1 MNNIKIVSLVVGM
14 IVLNGCA
21 PLASIENVASKINA
35 AIPAPNDVGYIAK
48 NSIRTGCTS
57 RMTRTECSQVKNM
70 QMVNKFMYKANY
82 NKPRFH
88 AMAIND
94 VNKKEIRQW
103 LTVYDELQNSATSTY
118 SKEQLDSIVPTM
130 DMIEDK
136 FFPNS

>member
-48 NSIRTGCTS
+48 NSI
-57 RMTRTECSQVKNM
+57 RTECSQVKNM